1 MHLMKE
7 REKKKDKGEFIWHV
21 LPAPP
26 LFQILEERQ
35 PSNSYPGSWGT
46 YNQEDRDIGDPGKGE
61 VFSFQCL
68 LFTQFLLDGKGLL

>member
-7 REKKKDKGEFIWHV
+7 RKKKEKCEFVWHV

-26 LFQILEERQ
+26 LFQILEETQ
-35 PSNSYPGSWGT
+35 PSNSYPGSLGT
-46 YNQEDRDIGDPGKGE
+46 YKQEDRDIGDLGKGE
-61 VFSFQCL
+61 VFSFQFL

>member
-1 MHLMKE
+1 MHLMEE
-7 REKKKDKGEFIWHV
+7 RKKNVSLWWHV
-21 LPAPP
+21 LPTPP

-46 YNQEDRDIGDPGKGE
+46 YKQEDRDIGDPGKGE
-61 VFSFQCL
+61 VFSFQFL

>member
-7 REKKKDKGEFIWHV
+7 REKNVSLLWHV
-21 LPAPP
+21 LPTPP

-46 YNQEDRDIGDPGKGE
+46 YKQEDRDIGDPEKGE
-61 VFSFQCL
+61 VFSFQFL

>member
-7 REKKKDKGEFIWHV
+7 RKKKEKCEFVWHV

-26 LFQILEERQ
+26 LFQILEETQ
-35 PSNSYPGSWGT
+35 PSNSYPGSLGT
-46 YNQEDRDIGDPGKGE
+46 YKQEDRDIGDPGKGE
-61 VFSFQCL
+61 VFSFPFL